1 MLLHVIDKFPILFD
15 KQLKRILDLDGVITK
30 VNASTMLE
38 YMDDNVEVPSF
49 SNVVVG
55 S

>member
-15 KQLKRILDLDGVITK
+15 KQLKRTLDLDGVIAE

-38 YMDDNVEVPSF
+38 YMDDNVEILSF
-49 SNVVVG
+49 ANVVVG